1 MGRMKSDQNKLP
13 ITLSMITFN
22 GFHIL
27 QLFIILQQNFQNI
40 LQLGNVIHF
49 EREVC
54 FVVGCS
60 INQ

>member
-1 MGRMKSDQNKLP
+1 MGQMKSNQNKPP

-22 GFHIL
+22 GFLIL